1 MAKIVVE
8 TNGAQEMKEE
18 AENKIK
24 SGIQWVKEHPL
35 AVGGVIGGVALGILG
50 YRNVKLNK
58 ELKTIKKMIKRHP
71 TLFQEQVKRTWYQ
84 KTPMT
89 EEQFNAIAEAMELAF
104 EQCMKTLNIEYL
116 NMDGTKG

>member
-8 TNGAQEMKEE
+8 ANGAQEMKEE

-35 AVGGVIGGVALGILG
+35 AVGGVIGTVTLGVLG
-50 YRNVKLNK
+50 YKNFKLNK
-58 ELKTIKKMIKRHP
+58 ELKAIKKMIKHHP
-71 TLFQEQVKRTWYQ
+71 TLFKENVKRTWYQ

-89 EEQFNAIAEAMELAF
+89 EEQFNAIAEALEPAF
-104 EQCMKTLNIEYL
+104 KQCMKTLNIEYL
-116 NMDGTKG
+116 NLDGTKG